1 MRRVDR
7 LPKQHSRGANMNVRP
22 PNLATPVDAPIV
34 RPFAMLRLVRRATE
48 QQGYGNL
55 GIARDVWK

>member
-1 MRRVDR
+1 
-7 LPKQHSRGANMNVRP
+7 MNVRP
-22 PNLATPVDAPIV
+22 PNLAIPVDAPIV